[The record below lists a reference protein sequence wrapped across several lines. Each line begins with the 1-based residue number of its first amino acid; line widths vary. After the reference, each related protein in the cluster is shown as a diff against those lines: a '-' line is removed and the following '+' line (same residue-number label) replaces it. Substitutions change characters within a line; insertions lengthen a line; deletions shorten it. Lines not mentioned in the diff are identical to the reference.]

1 MLHENEIKNKL
12 LDVTFKYLILNFTKD
27 VNRKLHGKDNDIL
40 PNNPIEEQALQFYI
54 KKKNIGK
61 YKPTVPQIDLSA
73 QNVIEK
79 SVIKKPPTKK
89 PKIEKNVVKKE
100 SVKKDSVKKPPTKK
114 PKIEKNV
121 VKKELV
127 RKDSVK
133 KLTTKKPVIK
143 KNAIEKDSIKKPI
156 IKKNVIN
163 NIKKLD
169 PRILITKIVIDKK
182 GRVVAG

>member
-1 MLHENEIKNKL
+1 MLHENEVKDKL

-27 VNRKLHGKDNDIL
+27 INRKLHGKDNDIL
-40 PNNPIEEQALQFYI
+40 PNNIIEEEALQFYT

-61 YKPTVPQIDLSA
+61 YKPSVPQIDLSA
-73 QNVIEK
+73 ENVIEK

-89 PKIEKNVVKKE
+89 PKIEKNVLKKE
-100 SVKKDSVKKPPTKK
+100 PIKKDSVKKLPA
-114 PKIEKNV
+114 
-121 VKKELV
+121 
-127 RKDSVK
+127 
-133 KLTTKKPVIK
+133 KKPVIK
-143 KNAIEKDSIKKPI
+143 KNAIKKDSIKKPI